1 MLFVTGT
8 DTGVGK
14 TWITCSLLNLLQ
26 SLGIKPGVYK
36 PACSGAELQP
46 DGTPVWEDVE
56 LLRQHCALNPP
67 LSIVCPQR
75 FLAPVAP
82 NVAARLQ
89 NQRVDDS
96 LLGAGALAWKDHCD
110 LLVIEGAGG
119 LYCPLSDQSTVLDL
133 AERLQATMIVV
144 AANRLGVISHTR
156 MTVDILQRQ
165 GLHIAGIVLNE
176 IASPTQAAADASI
189 PRNAEQLMQWIPGIP
204 LLHSAW
210 QSRQLTY
217 LQRPQEQSSVSAQHW
232 LTQTLAGRSTATAGY

>member
-26 SLGIKPGVYK
+26 SMGIKAGVYK
-36 PACSGAELQP
+36 PACSGAEFQP

-56 LLRQHCALNPP
+56 HLRRHCALAPP
-67 LSIVCPQR
+67 LSLVCPQR

-89 NQRVDDS
+89 DQSVDDA
-96 LLGAGALAWKDHCD
+96 LLSEGALAWKNLCE

-119 LYCPLSDQSTVLDL
+119 LYCPLSDHSTVLDL

-165 GLHIAGIVLNE
+165 GLKIAGIVLNE
-176 IASPTQAAADASI
+176 IASPTQAALDASI
-189 PRNAEQLMQWIPGIP
+189 PRNAEQLMRWIPGIP

-217 LQRPQEQSSVSAQHW
+217 LQRPDDVGSRSAEQW
-232 LTQTLAGRSTATAGY
+232 LTQTLAGR